1 MNSFAT
7 LYDYLIQKN
16 GATETFP
23 FGEDVLVMKVMG
35 KIFALLPLDETP
47 TRISL
52 KCDPARA
59 LELRA
64 QYDAIAPGYHMSKQ
78 HWNTL
83 TVDGR
88 LPVSLVLEPKIT
100 SGGLCHS
107 IQRHNRSQSPG
118 IGYV

>member
-1 MNSFAT
+1 
-7 LYDYLIQKN
+7 
-16 GATETFP
+16 
-23 FGEDVLVMKVMG
+23 MKVMG

-88 LPVSLVLEPKIT
+88 LPVSLVLELID
-100 SGGLCHS
+100 HS
-107 IQRHNRSQSPG
+107 YSLVVASLKKADRLALEHTQS
-118 IGYV
+118 